1 MHFVI
6 EYCVFHLI
14 SLCLIDDIESM
25 PSTSCEAIVYR
36 LYLSAVIHSAMRV
49 IVEHSSY
56 RSYECHRDTNE
67 VSLMYLELMCY
78 NHRS

>member
-14 SLCLIDDIESM
+14 SLCLIDDIEK
-25 PSTSCEAIVYR
+25 AIVYR